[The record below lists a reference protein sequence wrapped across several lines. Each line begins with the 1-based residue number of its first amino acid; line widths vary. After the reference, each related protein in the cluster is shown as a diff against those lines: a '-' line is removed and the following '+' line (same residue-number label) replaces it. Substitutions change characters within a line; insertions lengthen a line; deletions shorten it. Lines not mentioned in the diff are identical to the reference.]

1 MKILLL
7 SKYSRLG
14 ASSRL
19 RTMQFLPGLIAAG
32 FEIRVQSLFDDTY
45 LQQLY
50 QKKGRSLAHVL
61 KCYWHRLLV
70 LFQVKQ
76 FDVVWLEYELLPYFP
91 AWLEKYLKWRKVR
104 FVVDYDDALFHN
116 YDMADNPVL
125 KNLLGTKID
134 QVMANADVV
143 CVGNSYLK
151 ERALKAGAQVI
162 HWVPTVIDL
171 DRYPAYVRVEKPA
184 NPVFGWIGS
193 PATQSYL
200 AMIAPALRQVL
211 VECNGQLVLI
221 GANIDIMPHFVGCN
235 VELRQW
241 TEETEVSDICSF
253 DVGIMPLPDGPWE
266 RGKCGY
272 KLIQYMACAIPV
284 IASPVGANVD
294 IVQGSNA
301 GMLATTELEWRTA
314 LLKLAADSSLRQ
326 HYGRS
331 GRNAVENVYSLQAQ
345 LPELKNIFSSLQ
357 RISTP

>member
-116 YDMADNPVL
+116 YDMSGNPVL

-171 DRYPAYVRVEKPA
+171 DRYPAYVRLEKPA

-200 AMIAPALRQVL
+200 TMIAPALSKV
-211 VECNGQLVLI
+211 VAECDGRLILI
-221 GANIDIMPHFVGCN
+221 GANSDILPHFSGCQ

-241 TEETEVSDICSF
+241 SEATEVSDICSF
-253 DVGIMPLPDGPWE
+253 DVGLMPLPDGPWE

-272 KLIQYMACAIPV
+272 KLIQYMACAVPV
-284 IASPVGANVD
+284 IASPVGANID
-294 IVQGSNA
+294 IVQGSEA
-301 GMLATTELEWRTA
+301 GLLASTDDQWKDA
-314 LLKLAADSSLRQ
+314 LMSLASNPALRQ

-331 GRNAVENVYSLQAQ
+331 GRKAVENVYSLQAQ